1 MHETGASPNGL
12 HMLYLKLSRL
22 LLATVLAA
30 SLCAHA
36 DNSAQTIV
44 HMLDYVSVDYP
55 EFVKDGKVLDEAEYK
70 EQLEFATQ
78 AAVLLAKLPAVPEQA
93 ALLAQAE
100 QLKLRIIAKA
110 PGPEITA
117 LASALRWKM
126 IEAYKLVVAPRA
138 SPDLKRGATSYAA
151 QCAACHG
158 TDGRGD
164 GPAGKGLE
172 PAPSDF
178 HDGAR
183 MAQRSVYGLYS
194 TITLGVAG
202 TGMAPYGHL
211 GEDERWALALYVAT
225 LGLDAQRVHRGGE
238 LWQAGTGINE
248 IGNLRALAT
257 LTDNEVAEKYG
268 ADTAAAFAW
277 LKANPQALA
286 AIKEGSITF
295 SRRLL
300 GESLAAYRAGK
311 RDEAQQLALTSYL
324 EGFELIEASLDTLDR
339 NLRLEVETQVI
350 AYRDLLRRGAP
361 EAAVVQQAERIDGL
375 LAASADKIGSSGL
388 SPTTAA
394 ISAFFILAREGLEAL
409 LVVAAIIAF
418 LLKSGRREA
427 LPWIHAGWIGALVMG
442 VATWFVAST
451 LIAISGATRE
461 LTEGVTA
468 LLAAAILIYVGFWLH
483 GKSHAHAWKAFIDQH
498 LSKALEGG
506 TLWALA
512 GVSFLAVYREAF
524 ETVLFYQ
531 ALWQQAGAGGHGSII
546 VGFLCGMAVLAV
558 LAWAILR
565 YGLRLPIGPF
575 FATCSVLMSV
585 LAVVFTG
592 HGIKAL
598 QEAGMIAAVPFG
610 GFNLPA
616 LGVYATVESMLAQLF
631 VLLVAL
637 AAFFWSHHHNGSHR
651 NLN

>member
-1 MHETGASPNGL
+1 
-12 HMLYLKLSRL
+12 MLARL
-22 LLATVLAA
+22 LLAVLLAT
-30 SLCAHA
+30 SLCARA

-55 EFVKDGKVLDEAEYK
+55 EFVQNGTVLDEAEYK
-70 EQLEFATQ
+70 EQLEFAAQ
-78 AAVLLAKLPAVPEQA
+78 SAVLLAKLPAVPEQA
-93 ALLAQAE
+93 ALLVQAE
-100 QLKLRIIAKA
+100 QLKQRILAKA

-126 IEAYKLVVAPRA
+126 IDAYKLTVAPKT
-138 SPDLKRGATSYAA
+138 SPDLKRGAALYVAHCT
-151 QCAACHG
+151 ACHG
-158 TDGRGD
+158 SEGRGD
-164 GPAGKGLE
+164 GIAGKGME
-172 PAPSDF
+172 PAPSNF

-194 TITLGVAG
+194 TITLGVDG
-202 TGMAPYGHL
+202 TGMATFSAL
-211 GEDERWALALYVAT
+211 SEDERWALALYVAT
-225 LGLDAQRVHRGGE
+225 MGQAAERISKGGA
-238 LWQAGTGINE
+238 LWQARTGNKE
-248 IGNLRALAT
+248 IGTLRAVAT
-257 LTDNEVAEKYG
+257 LTDNDVTEKYG
-268 ADTAAAFAW
+268 PDVAAAFAW

-286 AIKEGSITF
+286 VIKEEPIAY

-324 EGFELIEASLDTLDR
+324 EGFELVEASLDTLDR
-339 NLRLEVETQVI
+339 NLRQEVETQMI

-361 EAAVVQQAERIDGL
+361 AEPVTQLAERIDGL
-375 LAASADKIGSSGL
+375 LAASADRLGNTGL

-394 ISAFFILAREGLEAL
+394 ISAFFILVREGLEAL
-409 LVVAAIIAF
+409 LVVAAIIA
-418 LLKSGRREA
+418 LLVKSGRREA

-442 VATWFVAST
+442 VATWFIAST

-461 LTEGVTA
+461 LTEGITA

-483 GKSHAHAWKAFIDQH
+483 GKSYAHAWKAFIDQH
-498 LSKALEGG
+498 LSAALQGG

-531 ALWQQAGAGGHGSII
+531 ALWQQVGAGAHGYI
-546 VGFLCGMAVLAV
+546 VIGFLCGVAVLVA
-558 LAWAILR
+558 LAWVILR
-565 YGLRLPIGPF
+565 YGVRLPIGPF
-575 FATCSVLMSV
+575 FATCSVLMAA
-585 LAVVFTG
+585 LAVIFTG

-610 GFNLPA
+610 GFNLSA
-616 LGVYATVESMLAQLF
+616 LGIYATAESMLAQLF
-631 VLLVAL
+631 VLLTVI
-637 AAFFWSHHHNGSHR
+637 AAFFWAHHSNSRRETAH
-651 NLN
+651 

>member
-1 MHETGASPNGL
+1 MTMNNYFANPL
-12 HMLYLKLSRL
+12 RRMAMRTLFAVLMALSF
-22 LLATVLAA
+22 
-30 SLCAHA
+30 CAQA

-55 EFVKDGKVLDEAEYK
+55 EFVQNGKVLDEAEYK

-78 AAVLLAKLPAVPEQA
+78 AAVLLAKLPAVPEQPT
-93 ALLAQAE
+93 LLAQAE
-100 QLKLRIIAKA
+100 LLKMRIVAKA

-126 IEAYKLVVAPRA
+126 IEAYKLTVAPRT
-138 SPDLKRGATSYAA
+138 SPDIKRGAALYVA

-158 TDGRGD
+158 AEGRGD
-164 GPAGKGLE
+164 GIAGKGLE
-172 PAPSDF
+172 PAPSNF

-194 TITLGVAG
+194 TITLGVGG
-202 TGMAPYGHL
+202 TGMAAFGAL
-211 GEDERWALALYVAT
+211 SEDERWALAQYVAVM
-225 LGLDAQRVHRGGE
+225 GLDGERVSKGNA
-238 LWQAGTGINE
+238 LWQAGKGRNE
-248 IGNLRALAT
+248 IGTLRAIAT
-257 LTDNEVAEKYG
+257 LTDNDVTEKYG

-277 LKANPQALA
+277 LKTNPQALS
-286 AIKEGSITF
+286 AIKEAPLAW

-324 EGFELIEASLDTLDR
+324 EGFELVEASLDTLDR
-339 NLRLEVETQVI
+339 NLRQEVETQMI
-350 AYRDLLRRGAP
+350 AYRDLLRRGGPVEPVA
-361 EAAVVQQAERIDGL
+361 QLAERIDGL
-375 LAASADKIGSSGL
+375 LAASADKLGSTGL

-394 ISAFFILAREGLEAL
+394 ISAFFILVREGLEAL

-418 LLKSGRREA
+418 LIKSGRREA
-427 LPWIHAGWIGALVMG
+427 MPWIHAGWIGALVLG
-442 VATWFVAST
+442 VITWFVAST

-483 GKSHAHAWKAFIDQH
+483 GKSYAHAWKTFIDRH
-498 LSKALEGG
+498 LSAALQGG

-531 ALWQQAGAGGHGSII
+531 ALWQQAGAGGHASVII
-546 VGFLCGMAVLAV
+546 GFLCGVAVLAV

-565 YGLRLPIGPF
+565 YGVRLPIGPF
-575 FATCSVLMSV
+575 FTVCSILMAG

-610 GFNLPA
+610 DFNLPA
-616 LGVYATVESMLAQLF
+616 LGMYATVESLLAQLF
-631 VLLVAL
+631 VLLSVI
-637 AAFFWSHHHNGSHR
+637 AAFVWSHHANR
-651 NLN
+651 RPVKTT